1 MSRIGRKPVA
11 IPNGVTVEVK
21 SGVVHVTGPKGTL
34 TYALLPHVTVTVE
47 GTDAVIA
54 RANDTK
60 EVKSRHGLTRAL
72 VANMVKGVSDGF
84 QKELEIIGVGYKAA
98 LKGKVLQLQLGY
110 SHPIDYQIPADIEIV
125 QDEKNKNI
133 LRIRGADRQ
142 MVGQVAAQIRELRP
156 PEPYKGK
163 GIRYS
168 DEYVRRKVGKA
179 AAAKSAA

>member
-1 MSRIGRKPVA
+1 MSRIGNKSVA
-11 IPNGVTVEVK
+11 IPSGVTLEVK
-21 SGVVHVTGPKGTL
+21 SGTVYVKGPKGEL
-34 TYALLPHVTVTVE
+34 SYALLPQVTVTIDGSEV
-47 GTDAVIA
+47 VIA
-54 RANDTK
+54 RQSETK
-60 EVKSRHGLTRAL
+60 EIRARHGLTRAL
-72 VANMVKGVSDGF
+72 IQNMVQGVSDGF

-110 SHPIDYQIPADIEIV
+110 SHPIDYEIPADIEIV

-133 LRIRGADRQ
+133 LRIRGADKQ

-168 DEYVRRKVGKA
+168 DEVVRRKVGKA
-179 AAAKSAA
+179 AAAKSA